1 MSISSLLCVKN
12 NLGKVKKKISKKLRK
27 ILTLKKI
34 LGLRKIL
41 GLGKILGLKNISR
54 YPSSGT
60 LRAIQP
66 SGNAVAGISHA
77 GRLLLRE
84 VIDRRFKGRRAVQEY
99 IITARE
105 AVRGARWK
113 ISTS

>member
-27 ILTLKKI
+27 ILTLRKI
-34 LGLRKIL
+34 LGLR
-41 GLGKILGLKNISR
+41 NISR